1 MAMIMAVTVAA
12 TIIDDQDWVGNDD
25 ENYGNGDDENT
36 WKALLRCVA
45 LLIGRSDTWSMMS
58 FNTITSWALI

>member
-25 ENYGNGDDENT
+25 GNDGNGDDEST

-58 FNTITSWALI
+58 FNTITS